1 MVDDCVTGE
10 RTGTP
15 TRLCRISNASSRPSR
30 AQIQSLLATE
40 RREERTRHGSARSQH
55 QTRRPKFR
63 LHRASSARPFERVAG
78 TASCGHHLCCCVS
91 CCLLAVQCTPAQSI
105 GVRGNIGPCPCP
117 TEGPSGR
124 TRRVDSGICVSL
136 HSPEGATYALQP
148 TDGSLRNQCVRVTLR
163 LGPNVL

>member
-1 MVDDCVTGE
+1 MVDDCVNGE

-105 GVRGNIGPCPCP
+105 GVRGNK
-117 TEGPSGR
+117 GPSLSLLDASR
-124 TRRVDSGICVSL
+124 RRVRVVGRDALTAASAFLSTRQKVRLTHCSQRMGVCGISAY
-136 HSPEGATYALQP
+136 E
-148 TDGSLRNQCVRVTLR
+148 
-163 LGPNVL
+163 